1 MKLPLLIVA
10 VGTARAAVGDNIQH
24 VHVSA
29 HKYGKIG
36 RCQGDCDKDSQCA
49 TGLKCKQRGYWD
61 SKTITGCEGSALRD
75 WDYCYEP
82 VSSHSTTLRHY
93 THSAHLYGKIGQ
105 CKGDCDRD
113 SQCMPG
119 LKCKERHSWH
129 STTITGCKGVAKSNW
144 DYCYKPAAPTRTP
157 TRKPTAMPT
166 RFPTRKPTADPTA
179 YPTRKPTAYPTR
191 KPTTATPT
199 AKPTVAAHLDA
210 TDLTTHGY
218 QAHTIDEVK
227 VHGLGMCQGDCDHD
241 SQCRG
246 SMVCYHSHKS
256 GNIVTGCEGKTLSMH
271 DYCYQPLAISSP
283 MRCAEW
289 TCADWCKYYDP
300 ALETSGVY
308 KTSGCVD
315 DGVES
320 CNCP

>member
-1 MKLPLLIVA
+1 MTKLAVAIVA
-10 VGTARAAVGDNIQH
+10 AAVG
-24 VHVSA
+24 SA
-29 HKYGKIG
+29 EAFGWHP
-36 RCQGDCDKDSQCA
+36 A
-49 TGLKCKQRGYWD
+49 F
-61 SKTITGCEGSALRD
+61 
-75 WDYCYEP
+75 
-82 VSSHSTTLRHY
+82 HS
-93 THSAHLYGKIGQ
+93 
-105 CKGDCDRD
+105 
-113 SQCMPG
+113 
-119 LKCKERHSWH
+119 
-129 STTITGCKGVAKSNW
+129 
-144 DYCYKPAAPTRTP
+144 
-157 TRKPTAMPT
+157 RKPTSTDAE
-166 RFPTRKPTADPTA
+166 K
-179 YPTRKPTAYPTR
+179 
-191 KPTTATPT
+191 
-199 AKPTVAAHLDA
+199 AKAHLDTKTLA
-210 TDLTTHGY
+210 THGY
-218 QAHTIDEVK
+218 DAHTLANVQK
-227 VHGLGMCQGDCDHD
+227 HGGLGMCQGDCDHD